1 MRFIANLEE
10 VLENH
15 RKWLNGDRDG
25 KRANL
30 SGANL
35 RGASLFKV
43 DLSGANL
50 YGADLGGA
58 DLRGAILYVADLR
71 RAYLHGVRLYGA
83 DLCGADLRGAYLGEV
98 DLDGAKIDEATK
110 AKAFPL
116 CCPEEGSFIGWKKCD
131 DGAIVKL
138 QIPAAAKRSSA
149 YGRKCRCSE
158 AIVLAITDKYGRP
171 LGMAKSNYDN
181 KFVYRVGQIVRPAKP
196 FEENR
201 WVECASGIHFFM
213 TKQEAIDY

>member
-1 MRFIANLEE
+1 MRFITNLEE
-10 VLENH
+10 VLEKH
-15 RKWLNGDRDG
+15 RKWINGGRDG
-25 KRANL
+25 KRADL
-30 SGANL
+30 YGANL
-35 RGASLFKV
+35 RGADLSEV
-43 DLSGANL
+43 DLSGADL
-50 YGADLGGA
+50 RGADLGGA

-71 RAYLHGVRLYGA
+71 RAYLHGARLYE
-83 DLCGADLRGAYLGEV
+83 ADLRGAYLGEV

-110 AKAFPL
+110 TKAFPL

-131 DGAIVKL
+131 DGAIVKV

-171 LGMAKSNYDN
+171 LIAAKSNYDD

-201 WVECASGIHFFM
+201 WAECASDIHFFM